1 MGFSIAIDGPSGAGK
16 STAAKGLA
24 RELGFVYIDTGAMY
38 RAVAYFLM
46 NNEIDLE
53 EKAEIIEAL
62 ENIVLDIK
70 YIDKNQ
76 HIFLNGNDVTAEIR
90 SRAVSENASR
100 VSAVREVRQKLV
112 SIQRKMAEG
121 LNVVMDGRDIGTV
134 VLPNADIKIYLTA
147 SVKKRAERRLL
158 ELLEKG
164 TSATLED
171 IKADIEKRD
180 KRDMTREESPLK
192 QAEDAIVIDCGNMSA
207 REVIGEML
215 NLVKQAYSNKK

>member
-38 RAVAYFLM
+38 RTVAYFLM
-46 NNEIDLE
+46 NNEIDLD

-207 REVIGEML
+207 KEVIEEML

>member
-24 RELGFVYIDTGAMY
+24 CALGFVYIDTGAMY

-46 NNEIDLE
+46 DHEIDLD
-53 EKAEIIEAL
+53 EKAEVIEAL
-62 ENIVLDIK
+62 ENIELDIK

-90 SRAVSENASR
+90 SRAVSENASK
-100 VSAVREVRQKLV
+100 VSAIKEVRLKLV

-121 LNVVMDGRDIGTV
+121 LNVVMDGRDIGSV

-147 SVKKRAERRLL
+147 SVSKRAERRLL

-164 TSATLED
+164 TEATLED
-171 IKADIEKRD
+171 IRADIEKRD
-180 KRDMTREESPLK
+180 KRDMTRQESPLK
-192 QAEDAIVIDCGNMSA
+192 QVEDAVVIDCGNMNA
-207 REVIGEML
+207 EEVIAEML
-215 NLVKQAYSNKK
+215 NLVKQTYINNK

>member
-1 MGFSIAIDGPSGAGK
+1 
-16 STAAKGLA
+16 
-24 RELGFVYIDTGAMY
+24 MY

-46 NNEIDLE
+46 NNEIDLD

-207 REVIGEML
+207 KEVIGEML

>member
-46 NNEIDLE
+46 NNEIDLD

-207 REVIGEML
+207 KEVIEEML